1 MASQNNLSFLPDGYF
16 ENKAQR
22 RANAICAV
30 LFVIVIAGMW
40 TAFTL
45 SEKASRRVD
54 QEEAT
59 VDAAYV
65 NEAKRIVQTNQ
76 MRERQNRMAHQ
87 AELTAS
93 LLEKVPRSY
102 ILAEITNNMPAGVSL
117 LDLSLE
123 SKERAKPQAAAPKK
137 TAYELQKAARENK
150 NAPPAPPPPP
160 EPKTYDV
167 NLKLTGVA
175 LNDVQVAQ
183 FLKNLNASRLLR
195 DVNLIVSEEYT
206 QGSEKIRKFQIELA
220 LERNIEV
227 KTHTG
232 PTTTTVELE
241 R

>member
-45 SEKASRRVD
+45 SEKATRN
-54 QEEAT
+54 
-59 VDAAYV
+59 VDAEDAKTDLAYV

-102 ILAEITNNMPAGVSL
+102 ILAEITNCMPAGVSL
-117 LDLSLE
+117 LDLNLD
-123 SKERAKPQAAAPKK
+123 SKERAKPTNNAPAK
-137 TAYELQKAARENK
+137 TAYEMQKAAKENK
-150 NAPPAPPPPP
+150 TAAPVAAAPP
-160 EPKTYDV
+160 EPKIYDV
-167 NLKLTGVA
+167 NLKLVGVA

-183 FLKNLNASRLLR
+183 FLKNLNSSRLLR
-195 DVNLIVSEEYT
+195 DVNLLESAEYT
-206 QGSEKIRKFQIELA
+206 QGTDKLRKFQIELA
-220 LERNIEV
+220 LERNVEV
-227 KTHTG
+227 KPQTQ
-232 PTTTTVELE
+232 PATTVELE
-241 R
+241 K